1 MPGVTVEI
9 TIQDEP
15 VRQLLEG
22 LAARFG
28 DLTPL
33 MRNIGEI
40 VRERAMQ
47 SFASSASPDGK
58 PWKPSFR
65 ALRQGG
71 KTLIDTAILR
81 NSINIRPGPASVEVG
96 TPIVYA
102 GTHQFGAKRGSF
114 GTVNA
119 IVKAHLR
126 RSKKGAESS
135 VRKHTRRVALPWGD
149 IPARPFL
156 GIAPE
161 DWNDI
166 HDAILEYAMKA

>member
-1 MPGVTVEI
+1 VSGATIEV
-9 TIQDEP
+9 TIQDEQ

-22 LAARFG
+22 LASRFG

-40 VRERAMQ
+40 IRERAMQ
-47 SFASSASPDGK
+47 SFASGTSPEGD

-65 ALRQGG
+65 AIRQGG

-81 NSINIRPGPASVEVG
+81 NSINVRPGPGVIEVG
-96 TPIVYA
+96 TPIEYA

-114 GTVNA
+114 GTVNV

-126 RSKKGAESS
+126 KSRKGTEYG
-135 VRKHTRRVALPWGD
+135 VRKHTRQVALPWGD

-161 DWNDI
+161 DWSDI
-166 HDAILEYAMKA
+166 HDAILEYAMKR